1 MEPFRVWSQ
10 KAANMS
16 LFWLRWIGESVLVVL
31 LWAAKAVRPVFVLS
45 FLLFQKQLARGI
57 LLSHKK
63 AKEAKARFEDML
75 ARKGW
80 IRTLVPYLSPIA
92 GLLFLFVT
100 VQKGL
105 SAEYAVAVSTGD
117 GTVAYVSDESVYA
130 NARESLSQKSVDGA
144 FSSSSSLRLVKADA
158 GSLLSTEELAEMILS
173 HTQEAVE
180 GEGLF
185 IDGEYY
191 CASREP
197 GVIQT
202 ALDTVLSRY
211 SDEGSASFAEEVLVK
226 EGIYPSETVLS
237 KEELNA
243 LLESSVS
250 SSAVSLSYAARSL
263 SSEEVL
269 RELEAEAEISV
280 PVLTVKVIRR
290 ETVTESIPFSTEIQ
304 YDDTKYQGY
313 EDILVAG
320 KDGKQLSEYNVE
332 YINGEEVGRTL
343 LSSAVLSEA
352 VTEEKIQGTRSVEEG
367 TLIWP
372 LGGVGGYISCYYG
385 ENGHN
390 GVDIAAPLGTDIY
403 AAASGTV
410 VVANWYYSYGNCVM
424 IEHPDGT
431 RTLYGHCSA
440 LYVSVGDSVTVGQV
454 IAAVGSTGYSSGNHL
469 HFEYY
474 QNGSRKDPLDF
485 LDGWE
490 YYKVKRY

>member
-1 MEPFRVWSQ
+1 MEPWYQLGKNAKVAF
-10 KAANMS
+10 
-16 LFWLRWIGESVLVVL
+16 LRFLEKVGVCVLAVFVLIGT
-31 LWAAKAVRPVFVLS
+31 AVRPVFVLS
-45 FLLFQKQLARGI
+45 FLFFHKQF
-57 LLSHKK
+57 HKGK
-63 AKEAKARFEDML
+63 AFAHTKWDEWVARFCDTLRE
-75 ARKGW
+75 KGW
-80 IRTLVPYLSPIA
+80 ISALVPYLSPVV

-105 SAEYAVAVSTGD
+105 SAEYAVAVCTED
-117 GTVAYVSDESVYA
+117 GTVAYVSDEAVYA
-130 NARESLSQKSVDGA
+130 NAKETLSQKSVDGA
-144 FSSSSSLRLVKADA
+144 FSSSSSLRLVKTDA
-158 GSLLSTEELAEMILS
+158 ESLLSTEELAEAILS
-173 HTQEAVE
+173 HTEEAVA

-185 IDGEYY
+185 IDGEYC
-191 CASREP
+191 CAVEES

-202 ALDTVLSRY
+202 ALDCILSRY
-211 SDEGSASFAEEVLVK
+211 SDEGSASFVEEITVR
-226 EGIYPSETVLS
+226 EGIYPADSVLS
-237 KEELNA
+237 KEELTV
-243 LLESSVS
+243 LLDSSLS
-250 SSAVSLSYAARSL
+250 SPEVSLSYAAREI

-269 RELEAEAEISV
+269 RELEAEAEISL
-280 PVLTVKVIRR
+280 PVLTVKTIRR
-290 ETVTESIPFSTEIQ
+290 EEVTEAIPFSTEIQ
-304 YDDTKYQGY
+304 YDDTKYSGY
-313 EDILVAG
+313 EDILVEG

-332 YINGEEVGRTL
+332 YIDGEEVGRTL
-343 LSSAVLSEA
+343 LSQTVLSEA
-352 VTEEKIQGTRSVEEG
+352 VTEKKIQGTRYVEEG

-385 ENGHN
+385 EDGHN
-390 GVDIAAPLGTDIY
+390 GVDIAAPFGTDIY

-485 LDGWE
+485 LEGWE